1 MTPAPPGTTAAT
13 APEQPQDHWDVEQDG
28 ITWHRIHVVPRQ
40 ALYISSDDGQAPHEH
55 FQDLRRTTI
64 LRPGQPQRNR
74 KVLQNDWRLPDASR
88 SIPSHGPEQPPSSS
102 APMAEHHQAKM
113 LYLWNNN
120 QRRQQEQKNM
130 ATTLSLPLAAKPL
143 ASCHRLCHQVI
154 HQQQHQLNM
163 QDDHQATQENQ
174 SHHQVSWEMQQMTN
188 KSQSQST
195 SKQCTTH
202 RNDRNPSENEGA
214 DMTSRKPCHST
225 HPPTTG

>member
-1 MTPAPPGTTAAT
+1 MRSEVVTENEDDREMTPAPPGTTAAT
-13 APEQPQDHWDVEQDG
+13 APEQPQDHWDVEEDG
-28 ITWHRIHVVPRQ
+28 ITWHRRHVVPRQ

-55 FQDLRRTTI
+55 FQDLRRSTI

-74 KVLQNDWRLPDASR
+74 KVPQNDWRLPDASR

-102 APMAEHHQAKM
+102 APIAEHHQAKM
-113 LYLWNNN
+113 IYLWNNN

-174 SHHQVSWEMQQMTN
+174 SHHQVSWEMQHMTN
-188 KSQSQST
+188 
-195 SKQCTTH
+195 
-202 RNDRNPSENEGA
+202 E
-214 DMTSRKPCHST
+214 
-225 HPPTTG
+225 